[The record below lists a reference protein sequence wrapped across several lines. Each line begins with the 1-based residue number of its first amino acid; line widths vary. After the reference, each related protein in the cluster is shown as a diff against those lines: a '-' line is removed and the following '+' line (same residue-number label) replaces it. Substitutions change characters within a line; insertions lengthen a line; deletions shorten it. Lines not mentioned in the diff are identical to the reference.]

1 MTTLAAN
8 TYEAIMLEDGQLYY
22 FILEEWDE
30 WICTGVCN
38 ASRELKREA
47 LHSLRALPEWE
58 SLPLSLEWE
67 LQ

>member
-8 TYEAIMLEDGQLYY
+8 TYEAIVLEDS
-22 FILEEWDE
+22 ILTYLFLNEWGE
-30 WICTGVCN
+30 WEHGCIEGAPT
-38 ASRELKREA
+38 SLKHEA
-47 LHSLRALPEWE
+47 LRSLRALPEWE